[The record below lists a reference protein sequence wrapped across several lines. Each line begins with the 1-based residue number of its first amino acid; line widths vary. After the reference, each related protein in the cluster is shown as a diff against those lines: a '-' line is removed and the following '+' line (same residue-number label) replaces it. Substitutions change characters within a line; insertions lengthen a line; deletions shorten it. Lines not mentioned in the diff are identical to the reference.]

1 MDHAL
6 HPVGHETPLY
16 RVVADRIRRT
26 ILAGSIAPGDAI
38 PSEHQ
43 LMDAHAVSR
52 ITVRRALDE
61 LTRKGL
67 VERRQGRAS
76 RVRRLEGM
84 RPLAG
89 EQQGDIKNLM
99 ALADATEVRLV
110 ETGHRPL
117 PDDIAAALGLT
128 AGTSA
133 FFCRRVRLHNG
144 SPFCASAA
152 WVPREF
158 AGEMTDQ
165 ALVRLPMLSLMAAAG
180 AHPVRTDQAI
190 SAVAAGPDDAARLE
204 VEERS
209 PLLEVT
215 RVLHDEDD
223 RAIQHLTLRFRSD
236 RYRYYMTMLRG
247 QETHDAGVLF

>member
-1 MDHAL
+1 MNHAL
-6 HPVGHETPLY
+6 HSVGHETPLY

-26 ILAGSIAPGDAI
+26 ILAGSIAPGDPI

-43 LMDAHAVSR
+43 LMTAHDVSR

-61 LTRKGL
+61 LTREGL

-99 ALADATEVRLV
+99 ALADATDVRLV
-110 ETGHRPL
+110 ETGPRFVT
-117 PDDIAAALGLT
+117 DEVAAALGLEPG
-128 AGTSA
+128 ASA
-133 FFCRRVRLHNG
+133 FFCRRVRLHRG
-144 SPFCASAA
+144 APFCASSA
-152 WVPREF
+152 WVPLEF
-158 AGEMTDQ
+158 AGEMTDA
-165 ALVRLPMLSLMAAAG
+165 ALASRPMLSLMAAAG

-190 SAVAAGPDDAARLE
+190 SAVAAGPEEAARLE
-204 VEERS
+204 IAEGA
-209 PLLEVT
+209 PLLEIT
-215 RVLHDEDD
+215 RVLHDAED
-223 RAIQHLTLRFRSD
+223 RPIQHLTLRFRSD